1 MMCRLSPKS
10 HRSWTVASWI
20 FSVALLLMLATDSA
34 HTQIATASL
43 NGTVTDPSGAVIPG
57 ATVSLKNVATNVERT
72 TSTNSAGNYV
82 LVNINPGR
90 YTLTVHKDGF
100 STVSQPEF
108 PLEVNQTST
117 LDFSLHVGSAVESV
131 TVEAAEAGLQT
142 STHTAPQSHSGRK
155 CCEHLAEW
163 RQPAIRRKYG
173 RILFLSVH

>member
-100 STVSQPEF
+100 STVSQPVVCKP
-108 PLEVNQTST
+108 PLQSW
-117 LDFSLHVGSAVESV
+117 
-131 TVEAAEAGLQT
+131 EASSIGV
-142 STHTAPQSHSGRK
+142 R
-155 CCEHLAEW
+155 
-163 RQPAIRRKYG
+163 
-173 RILFLSVH
+173 